1 MEKRLVCVTGLPRA
15 GSTLLCQLLAEHSE
29 IYSDGMSSALFGA
42 IQMLRARL
50 SDSDFM
56 LAQLDN
62 EFDRAY
68 ARLRRSCRAFAKA
81 WWDETDCPLVVDK
94 NRGWLNQ
101 IELAEEVDP
110 EVRMVVCIRELG
122 QVFGSIEAQHAKTVW
137 LDFPDDLASRSAF
150 GRSEAL
156 FAPKG
161 VVGAPLMSLRAVQDR
176 SRAQQERLF
185 FVIFE
190 HLMAEP
196 QQVMGA
202 LYQWLGVAPHA
213 LDLENL
219 TVRPHESDSYYRF
232 KYRHATKPKLL
243 PPRRHEIP
251 TRIDRELQHRHRWF
265 YEMFYPGILER
276 NAPK

>member
-1 MEKRLVCVTGLPRA
+1 MQQRLVCVTGLPRA
-15 GSTLLCQLLAEHSE
+15 GSTLLCQLLAEHPE

-50 SDSDFM
+50 SDSDFL

-68 ARLRRSCRAFAKA
+68 ARLQRSCRAFAKA
-81 WWDETDCPLVVDK
+81 WWDETDCPIVVDK

-122 QVFGSIEAQHAKTVW
+122 QIFGSIEAQHQKTVW
-137 LDFPDDLASRSAF
+137 LDFPDDLAGHSAYSRA
-150 GRSEAL
+150 EAL
-156 FAPKG
+156 FSPKG
-161 VVGAPLMSLRAVQDR
+161 VVGAPLASLCAVQDR
-176 SRAQQERLF
+176 PPMQQERLF

-196 QQVMGA
+196 QKVMA
-202 LYQWLGVAPHA
+202 DVYQWLGVSPQTINFQ
-213 LDLENL
+213 NL

-232 KYRHATKPKLL
+232 KYRHATRSSLSAPHHH
-243 PPRRHEIP
+243 PIP
-251 TRIDRELQHRHRWF
+251 GRIDHDLKLKHRWF
-265 YEMFYPGILER
+265 YEMFYPGAKLP
-276 NAPK
+276 NLT